1 MSTVAVRKYSVAEY
15 LAQEAASTVRHE
27 YYRGEI
33 FAMAGN
39 TPQHNKI
46 QGNLYYRLR
55 QALEGSPCE
64 PYGSDQRI
72 RIEAVN
78 LFTYPDV
85 VVIFGELE
93 FAANDSM
100 AITNPR
106 VVFEI
111 LSPSTEAY
119 DRGEKFELYQHL
131 ASLQEYILVSQDRAH
146 IDRFVRQPDGDWRLR
161 PFAGLEDEL
170 EIESL
175 KCRIPLALVYEN
187 VKFAPPLGVHGSEPS
202 KTDNGTTY

>member
-15 LAQEAASTVRHE
+15 LSREAASTVRNE

-39 TPQHNKI
+39 THQHCEI
-46 QGNLYYRLR
+46 QGNLMYRLR
-55 QALEGSPCE
+55 QALEGSPCR
-64 PYGSDQRI
+64 PYGTDQRI
-72 RIEAVN
+72 RIEAVD

-85 VVIFGELE
+85 VVICGEPD
-93 FAANDSM
+93 FASEDPMS
-100 AITNPR
+100 ITNPR

-119 DRGEKFELYQHL
+119 HRGEKFELYQHL
-131 ASLQEYILVSQDRAH
+131 ASLQEYVLVSQDRAH
-146 IDRFVRQPDGDWRLR
+146 IDRFVRQSGGGWLLQS
-161 PFAGLEDEL
+161 FAGLEDTL

-187 VKFAPPLGVHGSEPS
+187 VKFAPRLAMHEPGTN
-202 KTDNGTTY
+202 KTDNGITY

>member
-1 MSTVAVRKYSVAEY
+1 MSTVAAAKYSVAEY
-15 LAQEAASTVRHE
+15 LSREAASTVRHE

-39 TPQHNKI
+39 TTQHNEI
-46 QGNLYYRLR
+46 QVNLIHQLRL
-55 QALEGSPCE
+55 ALKGSPCR
-64 PYGSDQRI
+64 PYGTDQRI

-85 VVIFGELE
+85 VVICGEFE
-93 FAANDSM
+93 FAADDPM
-100 AITNPR
+100 AVTNPR
-106 VVFEI
+106 VIFEI

-131 ASLQEYILVSQDRAH
+131 PSLQEYILVAQNRARV
-146 IDRFVRQPDGDWRLR
+146 DRFTREPDGQWRLKS
-161 PFAGLEDEL
+161 FAGLEDAL

-187 VKFAPPLGVHGSEPS
+187 VKFAQPLAVHEPAAN
-202 KTDNGTTY
+202 KTENGTTY

>member
-1 MSTVAVRKYSVAEY
+1 MSTVAVRNYSVAEY
-15 LAQEAASTVRHE
+15 LSREAASTVRNE
-27 YYRGEI
+27 YYRGDI

-39 TPQHNKI
+39 TLQHTEI
-46 QGNLYYRLR
+46 QGNLMYRLR
-55 QALEGSPCE
+55 QALEGSPCR
-64 PYGSDQRI
+64 PYGTDQRI

-85 VVIFGELE
+85 VVICGEPE
-93 FAANDSM
+93 FSPDDPMS
-100 AITNPR
+100 ITNPR
-106 VVFEI
+106 VIFEI

-146 IDRFVRQPDGDWRLR
+146 IDRFVRQPGGGWLLQS
-161 PFAGLEDEL
+161 FAGLEDVL

-187 VKFAPPLGVHGSEPS
+187 VKFNPALTVHEAEPS
-202 KTDNGTTY
+202 KTDIGTTH

>member
-1 MSTVAVRKYSVAEY
+1 MSTVAIRKYSVAEY
-15 LAQEAASTVRHE
+15 LSREAVSIVRHE
-27 YYRGEI
+27 YYGGEI

-55 QALEGSPCE
+55 QALEGSPCD
-64 PYGSDQRI
+64 PFGSDQRI

-78 LFTYPDV
+78 LFTYSDV
-85 VVIFGELE
+85 VVICGEFEL
-93 FAANDSM
+93 AADDPMSV
-100 AITNPR
+100 TNPR
-106 VVFEI
+106 VIFEI

-119 DRGEKFELYQHL
+119 DRGEEFEFYQHL

-146 IDRFVRQPDGDWRLR
+146 VDRFVRQPDGDWRLR
-161 PFAGLEDEL
+161 PFTGLEDTL

-187 VKFAPPLGVHGSEPS
+187 VKFAPPLGVQDAGVN
-202 KTDNGTTY
+202 KTDNGTTH

>member
-1 MSTVAVRKYSVAEY
+1 MSTAAVTRYSVSEY
-15 LAQEAASTVRHE
+15 LAREAASTVRHE
-27 YYRGEI
+27 FYRGEI

-39 TPQHNKI
+39 TFQHNEI
-46 QGNLYYRLR
+46 LANLIHQLR
-55 QALEGSPCE
+55 SALKGSPCR
-64 PYGSDQRI
+64 PYGTDQRI
-72 RIEAVN
+72 RIEAVD

-85 VVIFGELE
+85 VVICGEPE
-93 FAANDSM
+93 FARDDPMSV
-100 AITNPR
+100 TNPR
-106 VVFEI
+106 VIFEI

-119 DRGEKFELYQHL
+119 DRGEKFEFYQHL

-170 EIESL
+170 DIESL

-187 VKFAPPLGVHGSEPS
+187 VKFAPPLAVHGPELG